1 MARIRI
7 TYEDPTHGWLPIRL
21 IADGHV
27 IDIDSS
33 DVPNNPVQDLVGT
46 LDTVLRNSTAK
57 VFWPL
62 EPGGYL
68 FLFSPESDRVH
79 FSVTFAE
86 TDESHRQDIVSI
98 IGSRNEILLPFWRF
112 VRNFQSRNY
121 EKPHWP
127 VIDGTHMEF
136 IGDSLRG

>member
-7 TYEDPTHGWLPIRL
+7 THEDPTHGWLPIRL
-21 IADGHV
+21 MVDGHV
-27 IDIDSS
+27 VDIDSS
-33 DVPNNPVQDLVGT
+33 DVPNNPVQDLVSA
-46 LDTVLRNSTAK
+46 LDSVLRNTAAA

-62 EPGGYL
+62 EPGGYS

-86 TDESHRQDIVSI
+86 NDESCQQEILSIV
-98 IGSRNEILLPFWRF
+98 GSRNEILLPFWRF

-121 EKPHWP
+121 EQPHWP
-127 VIDGTHMEF
+127 VVDGTYMEF
-136 IGDSLRG
+136 IRASLRG